1 MTYKV
6 NSVERIHKGRVFSL
20 NRENVTLPNGVTAD
34 LDVVRHPGAAAIVP
48 VAEGGAVLLL
58 RQFRHAAGGELWEIP
73 AGTLGAG
80 ETPFE
85 CARRELAEETG
96 CDARHWQ
103 PLGEIVPVPGYSDEK
118 IHLFLASGLI
128 PAAGNLDRDEI
139 IEVHR
144 LPFRRALE
152 MIEEGVIL
160 DGKTICG
167 LHIAGA
173 RMKRGVFPVPR

>member
-1 MTYKV
+1 MAYKV
-6 NSVERIHKGRVFSL
+6 NSVERVHKGRVFSL

-34 LDVVRHPGAAAIVP
+34 LDVVRHPGAAAVVP
-48 VAEGGAVLLL
+48 LAEGGAVLLL

-73 AGTLGAG
+73 AGTLGPG
-80 ETPFE
+80 ETPLE

-96 CDARHWQ
+96 CDARDWR

-118 IHLFLASGLI
+118 IHLFLVSGLI
-128 PAAGNLDRDEI
+128 PAKRHLDRDEI

-144 LPFRRALE
+144 MPFRRALE
-152 MIEEGVIL
+152 MIGEGTIR

-167 LHIAGA
+167 LYLA
-173 RMKRGVFPVPR
+173 RSLMEREFPPVSR